1 MLAAQADPA
10 TQPCAPARPRCRPR
24 CRTAARTAVCRGG
37 PRRTRRSRN
46 DMVLGE
52 ERGRPFRPALL
63 MLAAATGPGAPDG
76 VRQPGR
82 PAARAQDPP
91 SAQRSYR
98 ICPPTAHRERR
109 HQPRRRCAG
118 PRRDR
123 RDHARRTRDGSAT
136 RARTRPVSTEPSS
149 PPRPPCR
156 SEQVSSSAPP
166 RRAPGRAP
174 TWSGPSND
182 ASAPARERRP
192 HLWGPDTE
200 PSSCSYSGRAP
211 CSSGAGAAGD
221 TDRSDDR
228 PPRSVAPSQSP
239 PTLGSAADKRPY
251 VDLERPLF
259 SGRAG

>member
-1 MLAAQADPA
+1 MSPA
-10 TQPCAPARPRCRPR
+10 LSN
-24 CRTAARTAVCRGG
+24 GG
-37 PRRTRRSRN
+37 PNGRVPRWAPPTRRFRN
-46 DMVLGE
+46 DMVLRE

-166 RRAPGRAP
+166 RRAP
-174 TWSGPSND
+174 TWSGPSTMQ
-182 ASAPARERRP
+182 ARRR
-192 HLWGPDTE
+192 E
-200 PSSCSYSGRAP
+200 SGVRMAL
-211 CSSGAGAAGD
+211 GAGHRAVILLVFREGAVLVG
-221 TDRSDDR
+221 RR
-228 PPRSVAPSQSP
+228 RGGRH
-239 PTLGSAADKRPY
+239 GSIR
-251 VDLERPLF
+251 
-259 SGRAG
+259 